1 MTPAG
6 YTLLLLTGIM
16 AALVAVVA
24 FAVLRF
30 MAAARDA
37 KRGGRAEHAD
47 ALMSTALEEA
57 VARLKAQ
64 QRATAARADASERLS
79 GEIISSLTA
88 GLLVVGLNG
97 EFRILN
103 PAGRRML
110 NIPESLA
117 PADYRRTVHEQ
128 PLLDVVDECLK
139 TGMAIVR
146 RPVALPEDLD
156 AGLALTHLGVTVS
169 PLTDEDGQLHG
180 AICLFTDLTAVK
192 ELEEQ
197 LRLKESLAA
206 VGELTAGIAHE
217 FRNGLAT
224 IQGYSKLLRP
234 EGAARALPARMSKA
248 SATRRESLSE
258 VVTNFLNFARP
269 AQLTLTD
276 GRSARDLRARR
287 RRDPRRRA
295 RARRRRRRCAASS
308 AVVDGDEVLLRQA
321 FSNLLRNALEA
332 CAGAASRAAHRRS
345 SRRSIRR
352 EAVADRGQ
360 RQRARHRAGA
370 ARARVPPLLH
380 VASATAL
387 ALASRWCRRSSSST
401 TAGLSSARRR
411 KAAPACRLRC
421 RRPSEFIPR
430 VNGGGEQT
438 AGRRAYAHRSFCGAF
453 FNDEQRSAQFL
464 RDFSDLGRRA
474 TRSADCTSGYE

>member
-37 KRGGRAEHAD
+37 KRGGRVEHAD

-117 PADYRRTVHEQ
+117 PADYRRTAHEQ

-156 AGLALTHLGVTVS
+156 AGLSLTHLGVTVS

-197 LRLKESLAA
+197 LRLKESLAV

-224 IQGYSKLLRP
+224 IQGYSKLFDLK
-234 EGAARALPARMSKA
+234 ALPEQYRKYVEGIRDETQA
-248 SATRRESLSE
+248 LSE

-269 AQLTLTD
+269 AQLTLT
-276 GRSARDLRARR
+276 SVDLRGICERAAEEIRP
-287 RRDPRRRA
+287 DA
-295 RARRRRRRCAASS
+295 RALGGDVEVCGDF
-308 AVVDGDEVLLRQA
+308 VVLEGDEVLLRQA
-321 FSNLLRNALEA
+321 FSNLLRNAFEA
-332 CAGAASRAAHRRS
+332 CVGRPDPPRIVIYSEIDAAQKVSRIIVNDNGAGIAPALREKVFRPFFTMKRTGTGLGLALVQKIIVFHNGRIIAAASPSGGAS
-345 SRRSIRR
+345 LQITLP
-352 EAVADRGQ
+352 VAG
-360 RQRARHRAGA
+360 
-370 ARARVPPLLH
+370 
-380 VASATAL
+380 
-387 ALASRWCRRSSSST
+387 
-401 TAGLSSARRR
+401 
-411 KAAPACRLRC
+411 
-421 RRPSEFIPR
+421 
-430 VNGGGEQT
+430 
-438 AGRRAYAHRSFCGAF
+438 
-453 FNDEQRSAQFL
+453 
-464 RDFSDLGRRA
+464 
-474 TRSADCTSGYE
+474 